1 MNLKFC
7 MIGCG
12 GHAYTAHGPAQQTVA
27 RTHPG
32 FQLAACCDRDSER
45 AATYARDYGFACHYT
60 DIDTMLAREQPDA
73 VALVLPVDIVCQ
85 IAAPLLAR
93 GVPLLLEKPPGLNR
107 TELEQL
113 ISAAQTG
120 GAPHLVGFNR
130 RFMPIISRA
139 HELLDTEFIRD
150 EPRQIIYE
158 LIRFNRR
165 DPDFSTTAIHG
176 LDAGLFLAGSPFKT
190 ARMGRNPLPHLGP
203 NVAALWME
211 ADCISGTRLRWNM
224 NPVAGLIT
232 ERIAIHGIG
241 RSLLLELPVRKDDAP
256 GSLSFW
262 CNDRELLRET
272 FNSPNQE
279 GFAQETAAFAKSL
292 LSGNQTGPHL
302 CDCRQQIDLMEALR
316 AQRSAIQWQVGNAP
330 ASILKMPLSSR

>member
-27 RTHPG
+27 RNLPG
-32 FQLAACCDRDSER
+32 FQLAACCDRDPVR
-45 AATYARDYGFACHYT
+45 AATYARDYGFARHYT

-73 VALVLPVDIVCQ
+73 VALVLPVEIVCE

-107 TELEQL
+107 EELEQL
-113 ISAAQTG
+113 IAAAETG

-130 RFMPIISRA
+130 RFMPIIARA
-139 HELLDTEFIRD
+139 RELLDTEFIRD
-150 EPRQIIYE
+150 EPRQITYE

-176 LDAGLFLAGSPFKT
+176 LDTGLFLAGSPFKT

-203 NVAALWME
+203 NVASLWME
-211 ADCISGTRLRWNM
+211 AECVSGTRLRWNM

-262 CNDRELLRET
+262 RNDREILREAFT
-272 FNSPNQE
+272 PPDQE
-279 GFAQETAAFAKSL
+279 GFAQETAAFAESL
-292 LSGNQTGPHL
+292 VTGNPTGPHL

-316 AQRSAIQWQVGNAP
+316 AQRPAIQWQTETTPTSA
-330 ASILKMPLSSR
+330 LEKPLSSR